1 MYGAGLRVGEGRA
14 LRVMDIDFDRRQM
27 LVRGGKGDKDRAVP
41 LPASR
46 VERLRGN
53 LGRLREQHERDCRKG
68 ADWG

>member
-1 MYGAGLRVGEGRA
+1 MYGAGLRVGEGRS

-46 VERLRGN
+46 VERLRGH
-53 LGRLREQHERDCRKG
+53 LWRLREQHERDCRKS

>member
-1 MYGAGLRVGEGRA
+1 MRVGEWCA

-41 LPASR
+41 LPAACD
-46 VERLRGN
+46 ERLREH
-53 LGRLREQHERDCRKG
+53 LGRLREQHERDCRKS